1 MYCIDGT
8 FRICRVRERT
18 AFLGSRLHDRAD
30 AERNQPCRDVD
41 RRCFRDFAT
50 LQEIKKENKELKS
63 RLEEMT
69 TENNRLQQNSATLE
83 RYKELYKM
91 DQNTADY
98 PKVAANVIA
107 SENSNWFS
115 KFTIDKGSNDGI
127 REDMN
132 VLSGTGL
139 VGIVTEV
146 GPNWAT
152 VSSIID
158 DKNVSA
164 MILTTFDKCIVSGD
178 LQTVQDGLLKFE
190 QLANNENEVAVGEQ
204 VVTSN
209 ISSKYLQGLLVG
221 YISEVNV
228 DSNNLTRSGY
238 IIPATDFKELQEV
251 LVITTTKQDLI
262 DGKGESG
269 SDNGGRI
276 DMKKIKRILICAVL
290 ITVCFLL
297 ETTVFQKLAF
307 ASIIPNL
314 LIIVTSSFGFMRGQ
328 KKGLIIGFFVDF

>member
-1 MYCIDGT
+1 MTRKNQFSTSNKYWLLILAIICIVLMGLSGFAESGKGSLSWAAGYT
-8 FRICRVRERT
+8 IVPMQKGINRV
-18 AFLGSRLHDRAD
+18 GMWIG
-30 AERNQPCRDVD
+30 DVSEN
-41 RRCFRDFAT
+41 FAT

-127 REDMN
+127 RKDMN

-152 VSSIID
+152 VSSI
-158 DKNVSA
+158 
-164 MILTTFDKCIVSGD
+164 ILTTFDKCIVSGD

-251 LVITTTKQDLI
+251 LVITTTKLDLI

-269 SDNGGRI
+269 SDNGG
-276 DMKKIKRILICAVL
+276 
-290 ITVCFLL
+290 
-297 ETTVFQKLAF
+297 E
-307 ASIIPNL
+307 
-314 LIIVTSSFGFMRGQ
+314 
-328 KKGLIIGFFVDF
+328 

>member
-1 MYCIDGT
+1 MKRKNQFSTSNKYWLLILAIICIVLMGLSGFAESGYT
-8 FRICRVRERT
+8 IVPMQKGINRV
-18 AFLGSRLHDRAD
+18 GMWIG
-30 AERNQPCRDVD
+30 DVSEN
-41 RRCFRDFAT
+41 FAT

-127 REDMN
+127 RKDMN

-269 SDNGGRI
+269 SDNGG
-276 DMKKIKRILICAVL
+276 
-290 ITVCFLL
+290 
-297 ETTVFQKLAF
+297 E
-307 ASIIPNL
+307 
-314 LIIVTSSFGFMRGQ
+314 
-328 KKGLIIGFFVDF
+328 

>member
-1 MYCIDGT
+1 MKRKNQFSTSNKYWLLILAIICIVLMGLSGFAESGKGPLSWAAGYT
-8 FRICRVRERT
+8 IVPMQKGINRV
-18 AFLGSRLHDRAD
+18 GMWIG
-30 AERNQPCRDVD
+30 DVSEN
-41 RRCFRDFAT
+41 FAT

-178 LQTVQDGLLKFE
+178 LQTVQDGHLKFE

-269 SDNGGRI
+269 SDNGG
-276 DMKKIKRILICAVL
+276 
-290 ITVCFLL
+290 
-297 ETTVFQKLAF
+297 E
-307 ASIIPNL
+307 
-314 LIIVTSSFGFMRGQ
+314 
-328 KKGLIIGFFVDF
+328 

>member
-1 MYCIDGT
+1 MLILAIICIVLMGLSGFAESGKGPLSWAAGYT
-8 FRICRVRERT
+8 IVPMQKGINRV
-18 AFLGSRLHDRAD
+18 GMWIG
-30 AERNQPCRDVD
+30 DVSEN
-41 RRCFRDFAT
+41 FAT

-127 REDMN
+127 RKDMN

-164 MILTTFDKCIVSGD
+164 MILTTF
-178 LQTVQDGLLKFE
+178 
-190 QLANNENEVAVGEQ
+190 
-204 VVTSN
+204 
-209 ISSKYLQGLLVG
+209 
-221 YISEVNV
+221 
-228 DSNNLTRSGY
+228 
-238 IIPATDFKELQEV
+238 
-251 LVITTTKQDLI
+251 
-262 DGKGESG
+262 
-269 SDNGGRI
+269 
-276 DMKKIKRILICAVL
+276 
-290 ITVCFLL
+290 
-297 ETTVFQKLAF
+297 
-307 ASIIPNL
+307 
-314 LIIVTSSFGFMRGQ
+314 
-328 KKGLIIGFFVDF
+328 

>member
-1 MYCIDGT
+1 MKRKNQFSTSNKYWLLILAIICIVLMGLSGFAESGKGPLSWAAGYT
-8 FRICRVRERT
+8 IVPMQKGINRV
-18 AFLGSRLHDRAD
+18 GMWIG
-30 AERNQPCRDVD
+30 DVSEN
-41 RRCFRDFAT
+41 FAT

-178 LQTVQDGLLKFE
+178 LQAVQDGLLKFE

-269 SDNGGRI
+269 SDNGG
-276 DMKKIKRILICAVL
+276 
-290 ITVCFLL
+290 
-297 ETTVFQKLAF
+297 E
-307 ASIIPNL
+307 
-314 LIIVTSSFGFMRGQ
+314 
-328 KKGLIIGFFVDF
+328 

>member
-1 MYCIDGT
+1 MKRKNQFSTSNKYWLLILAIICIVLMGLSGFAESGKGPLSWAAGYT
-8 FRICRVRERT
+8 IVPMQKGINRV
-18 AFLGSRLHDRAD
+18 GMWIG
-30 AERNQPCRDVD
+30 DVSEN
-41 RRCFRDFAT
+41 FAT

-178 LQTVQDGLLKFE
+178 LQTGQDGLLKFE
-190 QLANNENEVAVGEQ
+190 QLANNENEVAAGEQ

-269 SDNGGRI
+269 SDNGG
-276 DMKKIKRILICAVL
+276 
-290 ITVCFLL
+290 
-297 ETTVFQKLAF
+297 E
-307 ASIIPNL
+307 
-314 LIIVTSSFGFMRGQ
+314 
-328 KKGLIIGFFVDF
+328 

>member
-1 MYCIDGT
+1 MKRKNQFSTTNKYWLLILAIICIVLMGLSG
-8 FRICRVRERT
+8 FAESGKGP
-18 AFLGSRLHDRAD
+18 AFLGSRLHNRAEQKGTTVSGCGS
-30 AERNQPCRDVD
+30 AMFQRFCN
-41 RRCFRDFAT
+41 T
-50 LQEIKKENKELKS
+50 SGNKKENKELKS

-269 SDNGGRI
+269 SDNGG
-276 DMKKIKRILICAVL
+276 
-290 ITVCFLL
+290 
-297 ETTVFQKLAF
+297 E
-307 ASIIPNL
+307 
-314 LIIVTSSFGFMRGQ
+314 
-328 KKGLIIGFFVDF
+328 

>member
-1 MYCIDGT
+1 MKRKNQFSTSNKYWLLILAIVCIVLMGLSGFAESGKGPLSWAAGYT
-8 FRICRVRERT
+8 IVPMQKGINRV
-18 AFLGSRLHDRAD
+18 GMWIG
-30 AERNQPCRDVD
+30 DVSEN
-41 RRCFRDFAT
+41 FAT

-164 MILTTFDKCIVSGD
+164 MILTTFDKCIVSED

-269 SDNGGRI
+269 SDNGG
-276 DMKKIKRILICAVL
+276 
-290 ITVCFLL
+290 
-297 ETTVFQKLAF
+297 E
-307 ASIIPNL
+307 
-314 LIIVTSSFGFMRGQ
+314 
-328 KKGLIIGFFVDF
+328 

>member
-1 MYCIDGT
+1 MKRKNQFSTSNKYWLLILAIICIVLMGLSGFAESGKGPLSWAAGYT
-8 FRICRVRERT
+8 IVPMQKGINRV
-18 AFLGSRLHDRAD
+18 GMWIG
-30 AERNQPCRDVD
+30 DVSEN
-41 RRCFRDFAT
+41 FAT

-127 REDMN
+127 RKDMN

-164 MILTTFDKCIVSGD
+164 MILTTFDKCIVNGD

-269 SDNGGRI
+269 SDNGG
-276 DMKKIKRILICAVL
+276 
-290 ITVCFLL
+290 
-297 ETTVFQKLAF
+297 E
-307 ASIIPNL
+307 
-314 LIIVTSSFGFMRGQ
+314 
-328 KKGLIIGFFVDF
+328 